1 MITDPSNH
9 DQKLLAPTLEDCEHR
24 YQKLLAATSDY
35 VFSVDLNHGI
45 TKTTHGPG
53 CEAVTGYSSSD
64 FAKDSSLWYRIIHN
78 EDRPVVL
85 AKIDQILHDK
95 ISTTPLEHRIIHK
108 DGSIRWIRN
117 TTLPR
122 HDELGKLVGYDGLI
136 SDITERKA
144 IEHDLKESNL
154 FLDSVVD
161 NIPIAI
167 FIKEAT
173 NLRFSRIN
181 RYEEKLLGWSRDE
194 MVGRSD
200 YDFFPKEEADFFVAK
215 DREVLSGGQLVDIP
229 GEPIKLKDGTIRILH
244 TKKIPVWDENNRP
257 KYLLGISEDITER
270 KRTDDIIQM
279 RMHLMQFATTHSL
292 EELLQ
297 ETLDQVEKLTGSLV
311 SFYHF
316 IKDEVKAIVSQAW
329 ATRMFEKVC
338 CAEGKATHCPVT
350 EADLCA
356 EVIRERLP
364 VIHNDYAASP
374 HRNGL
379 PNDPNPII
387 REMAVP
393 IFRNNQIVAILGL
406 GNKPRDYTAADASI
420 VGYLADV
427 AWNIVTQKQAEEAL
441 RESEARVRMAT
452 DAAGIAVW
460 DWNVKNNVIKWD
472 EKMFAIYG
480 LPPKS
485 GGWVTY
491 QDWADRVAPA
501 DLAEQAALLQR
512 TVATGGHSQRE
523 FHIVR
528 AFDQATRVILS
539 AEMALVG
546 TDGQTTRIV
555 GMNIDITERKE
566 YEMRLQKANAQLV
579 ERGKVLNQ
587 LVRHLQTSHR
597 ELKETQLQLIQAA
610 KLESLGTLAAGVAHE
625 VKNPL
630 QTILLGL
637 NYLGNRQSQADENV
651 DQVLT
656 DMRDAVNRA
665 NNIILDLL
673 SLSANSD
680 FHLVPTAPN
689 DLIERAL
696 MLTRNLLI
704 SSHITLQ
711 RDLSSGLPSV
721 LVDPPKFEQVLINII
736 INGIQAMTAGGTLT
750 VRSRL
755 VCVDE
760 SFAGMPI
767 FRKFKLGENLVVI
780 EVKDTGPGLT
790 ETQLLK
796 AFDPFFTTKPV
807 GIGTGLGLSVT
818 KKIVEEHGGDI
829 EIKNA
834 PGGGALVVVVIKA

>member
-1 MITDPSNH
+1 MTMDPSSL
-9 DQKLLAPTLEDCEHR
+9 DKKLFAQVLMDSEHR
-24 YQKLLAATSDY
+24 YQRLLAATSDY

-53 CEAVTGYSSSD
+53 CEAVTGYASFE
-64 FAKDSSLWYRIIHN
+64 FANDPSLWYRVIHD
-78 EDRPVVL
+78 EDRSIVL
-85 AKIDQILHDK
+85 NKIDQILHDK

-144 IEHDLKESNL
+144 IEHDLQESNL
-154 FLDSVVD
+154 FLDSVVE

-167 FIKEAT
+167 FIKDAT

-194 MVGRSD
+194 MVGNSD

-297 ETLDQVEKLTGSLV
+297 EALDQVEKLTGSLV

-316 IKDEVKAIVSQAW
+316 IEDEAKAIVSQTW
-329 ATRMFEKVC
+329 AARMFQKYC

-350 EADLCA
+350 EADVCA
-356 EVIRERLP
+356 EVIREGLP
-364 VIHNDYAASP
+364 VIHNDYATSP
-374 HRNGL
+374 HRNAQ
-379 PNDPNPII
+379 PDDSNSMI

-393 IFRNNQIVAILGL
+393 IFRNNRIVAILGV
-406 GNKPRDYTAADASI
+406 GNKPRDYTTDDASI

-427 AWNIVTQKQAEEAL
+427 AWDIVTQKQAEEAL

-460 DWNVKNNVIKWD
+460 DWNIKANVIKWD

-480 LPPKS
+480 LPPKP

-501 DLAEQAALLQR
+501 DLAEQAAALQR
-512 TVATGGHSQRE
+512 TVATGGHGQRE
-523 FHIVR
+523 FHIIR
-528 AFDQATRVILS
+528 ASDQATRFIQT
-539 AEMALVG
+539 AEMALSG
-546 TDGQTTRIV
+546 SDGQTVRVV

-566 YEMRLQKANAQLV
+566 AEMRLQKANAKLV

-587 LVRHLQTSHR
+587 LVRNLQTSHR

-637 NYLGNRQSQADENV
+637 NYLGNQRTQSDGNL

-673 SLSANSD
+673 TLSANSD

-696 MLTRNLLI
+696 VLTRNLLI

-711 RDLSSGLPSV
+711 RDLLSGLPNV
-721 LVDPPKFEQVLINII
+721 LVDPPKLEQVLINII
-736 INGIQAMTAGGTLT
+736 INGIQAMSTGGTLT
-750 VRSRL
+750 VRSRM
-755 VCVDE
+755 VCLDE
-760 SFAGMPI
+760 SSAGKPI
-767 FRKFKLGENLVVI
+767 FRKFKLGDKLVVI
-780 EVKDTGPGLT
+780 EVQDTGHGLT

-818 KKIVEEHGGDI
+818 KKIVEEHGGNV

-834 PGGGALVVVVIKA
+834 PGGGALVVVIIKA